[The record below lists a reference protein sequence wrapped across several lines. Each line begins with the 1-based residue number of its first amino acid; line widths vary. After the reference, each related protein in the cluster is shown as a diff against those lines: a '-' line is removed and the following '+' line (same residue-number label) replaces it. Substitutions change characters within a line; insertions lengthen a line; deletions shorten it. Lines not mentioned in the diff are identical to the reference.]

1 MKVGFSIDTQRNNC
15 TTASRMYQIDPRSV
29 WRDGRLLRVFF
40 LAGLL
45 FSLTPQ
51 SGWAAKYSRHLQ
63 EVPFR
68 LFGNHFV
75 VITGSLGE
83 SESRHL
89 LIDTGTNPSVVDRET
104 AKELGL
110 QEIAGQSMNVYVM
123 NATVHTYLAVLPNVA
138 FGPVRRQGIVVNVA
152 DLSWLRRRAG
162 IRVDAVI
169 GLDVLDQLKFQ
180 IDYYSR
186 KIKFGDV
193 AMSGTNVPITEIDRL
208 LVVPAQVNG
217 KKVNLIVDTGGSSIV
232 LFPDAVQKGSR
243 ETTPGPATK
252 ISNLAG
258 EGVVKEM
265 EVRHL
270 LLGDKDLGRSLVV
283 LLDKPPSQKV
293 QGILGI
299 SAYTFKR
306 ITFDLGHSQAAFEL
320 REASADSVNEPV
332 SCEAI
337 VGFAACY
344 GTRAPPNMT
353 Q

>member
-1 MKVGFSIDTQRNNC
+1 MKVAFSTEAQRNNC
-15 TTASRMYQIDPRSV
+15 ATASRVYQIDPGVRRYSRV
-29 WRDGRLLRVFF
+29 LRVLL
-40 LAGLL
+40 LAGLFVVL
-45 FSLTPQ
+45 NPQ
-51 SGWAAKYSRHLQ
+51 WGWAAKYSRDLQ

-104 AKELGL
+104 AQELGL
-110 QEIAGQSMNVYVM
+110 QEIAGQSMDVYVM
-123 NATVHTYLAVLPNVA
+123 NATVHTFLAVLPNVA
-138 FGPVRRQGIVVNVA
+138 FGPVRRQGIVVNVS

-180 IDYYSR
+180 IDYSSR
-186 KIKFGDV
+186 KMKFGDV
-193 AMSGTNVPITEIDRL
+193 AMSGTKVPITEIDRL
-208 LVVPAQVNG
+208 LMVPAQVDG
-217 KKVNLIVDTGGSSIV
+217 KKVNLMVDTGGSSIV
-232 LFPDAVQKGSR
+232 LFPDALQKGSR
-243 ETTPGPATK
+243 QTAPGPAAK

-258 EGVVKEM
+258 EGVVQEM
-265 EVRHL
+265 EVRRL

-283 LLDKPPSQKV
+283 MLDKPPSQKV

-306 ITFDLGHSQAAFEL
+306 ITFDLVHRQAAFEL
-320 REASADSVNEPV
+320 REASADSMDEPV
-332 SCEAI
+332 FCEAI

-344 GTRAPPNMT
+344 GTRAPPNLT
-353 Q
+353 R